1 MFDEQ
6 SELNIPLERWRKLTI
21 LDNPFGDLLIIQPMR
36 LATCDLVERAG
47 IVDLCATRERMIA
60 REALTKAARESRLI
74 NPDDLNL
81 YEDLTS

>member
-6 SELNIPLERWRKLTI
+6 SELTIPLARWRRLTI
-21 LDNPFGDLLIIQPMR
+21 LDNPFGDLLVIQPMR
-36 LATCDLVERAG
+36 LATCDMVEKASV
-47 IVDLCATRERMIA
+47 VDLCATRQRMIA